1 MAAVRLRFR
10 AELRGHWRAWLAIA
24 ALAGVAGGL
33 VVALTAGARRTA
45 SALDRYTVAVHYADG
60 YVVQGFAFGGD
71 TIELDRIAHA
81 PQVVESQQSKELAVI
96 SRSRSGGSIYPAGPN
111 SILYRVPTDARLSNA
126 IDRPKVIDGRLPDP
140 ARADEALP
148 DANAIR
154 SLAARVGDTVDLRLI
169 SHRVLTTRPDVHLTA
184 DPRTTRVGPLAKVRI
199 VGVMATSQPAG
210 GQGAVLLTPT
220 FYRAYGAAKL
230 GSFTELVA
238 VRLRHGQADLPA
250 FRLAVG
256 RVAGPRP
263 YALFDPT
270 DALPRVQRSIDVQAA
285 ALRLLSAF
293 GAAAAL
299 LIVAQALSRQAAL
312 AARDQAV
319 MRALGMTRA
328 QLVALGGARALAVA
342 LPAAALTAV
351 LAIALSPLMP
361 VGHARDLE
369 PDPGFAI
376 DAGVIGAGAAAV
388 LAAILGVGVLA
399 SWRLARAG
407 RARAGARAAGRGQG
421 ALRRALV
428 RWPPAIAA
436 GVRMALVSREGAVAI
451 PVRATLAT
459 AILAVGVAAAAA
471 TFAAS
476 LNHLIETPRLYG
488 QTWDFESGAGPEA
501 PRALIRRIVGDP
513 ALAAVA
519 LGNDSSV
526 EIGGRAV
533 TVRAMENLKGAIAVP
548 VVEGR
553 ASRGA
558 GEMLMA
564 TKTLHALGVHLG
576 DVVRVRSGTR
586 VVSQR
591 VVGRG
596 ILPPSGNRDRL
607 GEGAILSFRALRQIQ
622 PQVPRSLLEIR
633 VAAGADRAAALARL
647 TDIFDPSA
655 AVRPSEVGDYGGV
668 DATPVII
675 AALFAA
681 VALAALAHSLVT
693 SIRRRRRDLAIYKT
707 LGFTRRQVLATVMG
721 QGTTVAGVGLLAGL
735 PLGIAAGRFIWNL
748 FAESLGVLPEPVTPL
763 APVLLLIPA
772 TILVAGLVATLPGR
786 MAARLRPA
794 LVLRAE

>member
-1 MAAVRLRFR
+1 MAAVRLRLR
-10 AELRGHWRAWLAIA
+10 AELRGHWRAWVALA
-24 ALAGVAGGL
+24 ALAGLAGGL

-45 SALDRYTVAVHYADG
+45 SALDRYTAAVHYADA

-71 TIELDRIAHA
+71 TIELDRIARV
-81 PQVVESQQSKELAVI
+81 PQVVGSQQSNELAVI
-96 SRSRSGGSIYPAGPN
+96 SRSRSGASIYPAGPN
-111 SILYRVPTDARLSNA
+111 SILYRVPTDGRHANV
-126 IDRPKVIDGRLPDP
+126 IDRPKVIDGRVPDP
-140 ARADEALP
+140 ARPEEALP
-148 DANAIR
+148 DANALR

-169 SHRVLTTRPDVHLTA
+169 SHQVLTTRPDVHLTA
-184 DPRTTRVGPLAKVRI
+184 DPRTSRVGPLVKVRI

-210 GQGAVLLTPT
+210 GQGAVLLTPA
-220 FYRAYGAAKL
+220 FYRAYGGAKL

-256 RVAGPRP
+256 RVAGRRP
-263 YALFDPT
+263 YALFEPT

-299 LIVAQALSRQAAL
+299 VIIAQALSRQAAL
-312 AARDQAV
+312 AAGDQAI
-319 MRALGMTRA
+319 MRALGMRRA
-328 QLVALGGARALAVA
+328 QLVALGSARALAVA

-351 LAIALSPLMP
+351 VAIALSPLAP
-361 VGHARDLE
+361 IGHARDLE
-369 PDPGFAI
+369 PDPGLAI
-376 DAGVIGAGAAAV
+376 DAVVIGAGTAAV
-388 LAAILGVGVLA
+388 FVAILSVGVLA

-407 RARAGARAAGRGQG
+407 RGRSGAGGARRGQDV
-421 ALRRALV
+421 LRRALA
-428 RWPPAIAA
+428 RWPPAVAA
-436 GVRMALVSREGAVAI
+436 GVRMALVRREGAVAV

-459 AILAVGVAAAAA
+459 AILAVGVTAAAV

-476 LNHLIETPRLYG
+476 LNHLIQTPRLYG
-488 QTWDFESGAGPEA
+488 QTWDFETGAGPEA
-501 PRALIRRIVGDP
+501 PQALIRRVVGDP
-513 ALAAVA
+513 ALAAIA

-533 TVRAMENLKGAIAVP
+533 AVRAMENLKGAIAVP

-553 ASRGA
+553 TPRGA

-586 VVSQR
+586 VVSLR

-607 GEGAILSFRALRQIQ
+607 GEGATLSFRALRQIQ
-622 PQVPRSLLEIR
+622 PEVPRSLLEINI
-633 VAAGADRAAALARL
+633 AADADRAATLARL
-647 TDIFDPSA
+647 TAIFDPSA
-655 AVRPSEVGDYGGV
+655 AVRPSEIGDYGGV

-681 VALAALAHSLVT
+681 VALAALAHSLIT

-707 LGFTRRQVLATVMG
+707 LGFTRRQVLAAVVG
-721 QGTTVAGVGLLAGL
+721 QSTTVAGIGLLVGL
-735 PLGIAAGRFIWNL
+735 PLGIAAGRFTWNL
-748 FAESLGVLPEPVTPL
+748 FTESLGVVPEPVTPL
-763 APVLLLIPA
+763 APILLLMP
-772 TILVAGLVATLPGR
+772 TTVLVAGLVAALPGR
-786 MAARLRPA
+786 AAARLRPA